1 MRADYS
7 AGVTAQARAGEK
19 DVPDIFF
26 FFFLIQS
33 TTKAHEVSSI
43 LATSMVYSY

>member
-7 AGVTAQARAGEK
+7 AGITAQARAGEK
-19 DVPDIFF
+19 DVPDF

-43 LATSMVYSY
+43 LTTSMVYSY